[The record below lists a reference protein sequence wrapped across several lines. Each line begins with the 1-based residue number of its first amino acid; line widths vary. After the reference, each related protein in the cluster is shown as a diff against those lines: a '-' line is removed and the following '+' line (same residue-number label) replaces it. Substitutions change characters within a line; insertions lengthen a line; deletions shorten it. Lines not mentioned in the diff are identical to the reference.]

1 MQQKIVFHVNQR
13 KTAMNRLIM
22 KRRQKKYNVPVIG
35 HFGDKSVR
43 FRTILEAERL
53 IGINYNLIFEACI
66 GKVYRAGNVFWEFEK
81 GNHYIKYK
89 AYYLRAKEK
98 IKELEHKTAS

>member
-1 MQQKIVFHVNQR
+1 MS
-13 KTAMNRLIM
+13 NRLVM

-43 FRTILEAERL
+43 FKSILEAEKL
-53 IGINYNLIFEACI
+53 LSINYNLIFEACI
-66 GKVYRAGNVFWEFEK
+66 GKIYRAGNVYWEFER

-98 IKELEHKTAS
+98 IKELESKNSN

>member
-1 MQQKIVFHVNQR
+1 M
-13 KTAMNRLIM
+13 TSRLLM
-22 KRRQKKYNVPVIG
+22 KRGQKKYNVPVIG

-43 FRTILEAERL
+43 FNSILEAEN
-53 IGINYNLIFEACI
+53 IVGINYNLIFEACN
-66 GKVYRAGNVFWEFEK
+66 VYWEFEK

-98 IKELEHKTAS
+98 IRELEHKHE

>member
-1 MQQKIVFHVNQR
+1 MSLNVI
-13 KTAMNRLIM
+13 T

-43 FRTILEAERL
+43 FKSILDAER
-53 IGINYNLIFEACI
+53 IVGINYNLIFEACI
-66 GKVYRAGNVFWEFEK
+66 GKVYRAGNVYWEFEK

-89 AYYLRAKEK
+89 AYYLRAMEK
-98 IKELEHKTAS
+98 IREIEGHE

>member
-1 MQQKIVFHVNQR
+1 MAISV
-13 KTAMNRLIM
+13 LL

-43 FRTILEAERL
+43 FNSILDAER
-53 IGINYNLIFEACI
+53 IVGINYNLIFEACI
-66 GKVYRAGNVFWEFEK
+66 GKVYRAGNVYWEFEK

-89 AYYLRAKEK
+89 AYYLRAMEK
-98 IKELEHKTAS
+98 IREIEGHE

>member
-1 MQQKIVFHVNQR
+1 MSSSIYR
-13 KTAMNRLIM
+13 KRG
-22 KRRQKKYNVPVIG
+22 QKKFNVPVIG

-43 FRTILEAERL
+43 FKSILQAESL

-66 GKVYRAGNVFWEFEK
+66 GKIYRAGNVFWEFEK

-98 IKELEHKTAS
+98 IKELENKA

>member
-1 MQQKIVFHVNQR
+1 MS
-13 KTAMNRLIM
+13 NRIIL
-22 KRRQKKYNVPVIG
+22 KRHQKKYNVPVIG

-43 FRTILEAERL
+43 FRTIHEAENL
-53 IGINYNLIFEACI
+53 LGINYNLIFEACI
-66 GKVYRAGNVFWEFEK
+66 GKIYRAGNVFWEFEK